1 MPMREDTTKGGGAD
15 LSLLEKKIGYSF
27 SDRTLLET
35 ALTHAS
41 YSNENAVDSYE
52 RLEFLGDAVLQ
63 IVISRYLFERFDD
76 IPEGLLTKY
85 RQYLV
90 CEGTLARIADELS
103 LGTYLRLGKGE
114 AAGNGRRRPSILAD
128 TVESLLAAIYLDG
141 GMAAAEPILLA
152 LMRKELDNCVKNRDG
167 DYKTRLQQLVEQ
179 DGTEKLEYTVVSRR
193 GPDHAPTY
201 VIEARINSNAVGVG
215 EGRSKHEAEQAAARE
230 ALRLFGLLD
239 EGRDGEA

>member
-1 MPMREDTTKGGGAD
+1 MTNETPISA
-15 LSLLEKKIGYSF
+15 LEETIGYRF
-27 SDRTLLET
+27 RDPLLLET

-41 YSNENAVDSYE
+41 YSNEKGAQSYE

-63 IVISRYLFERFDD
+63 IVISRYLFNRFRD

-90 CEGTLARIADELS
+90 CESTLAKIANDLA
-103 LGTYLRLGKGE
+103 LGGYLRLGKGE
-114 AAGNGRRRPSILAD
+114 AAGNGRSRPSILAEV
-128 TVESLLAAIYLDG
+128 VESLLAAVYLDG
-141 GMAAAEPILLA
+141 GMEVAEALLLS
-152 LMRKELDNCVKNRDG
+152 LMEGELENCVQNRDG

-179 DGTEKLEYTVVSRR
+179 DGSELLEYAVIGRS

-201 VIEARINSNAVGVG
+201 KIEARINSNAVGIG

-230 ALRLFGLLD
+230 ALRLFGIIQETKK
-239 EGRDGEA
+239 EG

>member
-1 MPMREDTTKGGGAD
+1 MTNEKPTG
-15 LSLLEKKIGYSF
+15 SLEERIGYRF
-27 SDRTLLET
+27 SDPTLLET

-41 YSNENAVDSYE
+41 YSNEKGAPSYE

-63 IVISRYLFERFDD
+63 IVISRYLFNRFLD

-90 CEGTLARIADELS
+90 CESTLAKIANSLS
-103 LGTYLRLGKGE
+103 LGGYIRLGKGE
-114 AAGNGRRRPSILAD
+114 AAGNGRSRPSILAD
-128 TVESLLAAIYLDG
+128 VMESILGAAYLDG
-141 GMAAAEPILLA
+141 GMEVAEALLLS
-152 LMRKELDNCVKNRDG
+152 LMEGELENCVQNRDG

-179 DGTEKLEYTVVSRR
+179 DGSEILEYAVIARS

-201 VIEARINSNAVGVG
+201 KIEARINSNAVGVG

-230 ALRLFGLLD
+230 ALRLFGIIQ
-239 EGRDGEA
+239 EN

>member
-1 MPMREDTTKGGGAD
+1 MTNDVAQLGA
-15 LSLLEKKIGYSF
+15 LEARIGYHFRDPS
-27 SDRTLLET
+27 LLET

-41 YSNENAVDSYE
+41 YSNEKGVPSYE

-90 CEGTLARIADELS
+90 CETTLARIARTLS
-103 LGTYLRLGKGE
+103 LGNYLRLGKGE
-114 AAGNGRRRPSILAD
+114 AAGNGRSRPSILAD

-141 GMAAAEPILLA
+141 GIETVEPILLG
-152 LMRKELDNCVKNRDG
+152 LMREELDNCVKNRDG

-179 DGTEKLEYTVVSRR
+179 DGTETLEYVVASRR

-201 VIEARINSNAVGVG
+201 VIEARINSNTVGIG
-215 EGRSKHEAEQAAARE
+215 EGRSKHEAEQVAACE
-230 ALRLFGLLD
+230 ALRLFGLLN
-239 EGRDGEA
+239 EGKEG

>member
-1 MPMREDTTKGGGAD
+1 MTNEPTVLKD
-15 LSLLEKKIGYSF
+15 LAERIGYRF
-27 SDRTLLET
+27 RDIRLLET

-41 YSNENAVDSYE
+41 YSNEHGVPSYE

-63 IVISRYLFERFDD
+63 IVVSRYLYERYDD

-90 CEGTLARIADELS
+90 CETTLAKVAADLS
-103 LGTYLRLGKGE
+103 LGDYLLLGKGE
-114 AAGNGRRRPSILAD
+114 AAGTGRSRPSILAD
-128 TVESLLAAIYLDG
+128 AVESLLAAVYLDG
-141 GMAAAEPILLA
+141 GMEAVEPIVFALLQS
-152 LMRKELDNCVKNRDG
+152 ELDNCVKNRNG

-179 DGTEKLEYTVVSRR
+179 DGSETLEYTVVTRR

-201 VIEARINSNAVGVG
+201 VMEARINSNAVGRG

-239 EGRDGEA
+239 E